1 MRKSPDSAD
10 SLLRLIQRELRR
22 RNRAIPGGVIWSIL
36 EPVITVALLSVGFS
50 WVLRSPPLGQS
61 FALFFAS
68 GFGTFMVFQTLSAA
82 LAHGFVHLKRKGRV
96 WWPEALLARVFV
108 NGTLAIS
115 AALLIGVGATILS
128 EMPPFAEPAKIL
140 AALSLA
146 ALLGIGCGVFNC
158 VLFSVLPFWRPV
170 WNVLSRVLFLASGVL
185 FLPEHL
191 PHNLQPLVAFNPLC
205 HMLGLLRDG
214 VYVSYSPRYGE
225 VLFPMLTGLLLGSLG
240 LALLVLTHPIP
251 RAARRRTSGW
261 LREKS

>member
-1 MRKSPDSAD
+1 MKNPPSSPD

-22 RNRAIPGGVIWSIL
+22 RNRALPGGVIWVFL
-36 EPVITVALLSVGFS
+36 EPVITVSLLSIGFS

-68 GFGTFMVFQTLSAA
+68 GFGAFMVFQSLSGAVG
-82 LAHGFVHLKRKGRV
+82 HGFVFLKNKGRV

-108 NGTLAIS
+108 NGTFAIS
-115 AALLIGVGATILS
+115 AAAAIGIGAATMS
-128 EMPPFAEPAKIL
+128 ETPPFVDLYKITT
-140 AALSLA
+140 ALGLS
-146 ALLGIGCGVFNC
+146 ALLGIGIGVLNC
-158 VLFSVLPFWRPV
+158 ALFSALPLWRPV
-170 WNVLSRVLFLASGVL
+170 WNVASRVVFLASGVL

-214 VYVSYSPRYGE
+214 VYVSYTPRYAD
-225 VLFPMLTGLLLGSLG
+225 VLFPVLTGLFLGALG

-251 RAARRRTSGW
+251 RAARRRISGW